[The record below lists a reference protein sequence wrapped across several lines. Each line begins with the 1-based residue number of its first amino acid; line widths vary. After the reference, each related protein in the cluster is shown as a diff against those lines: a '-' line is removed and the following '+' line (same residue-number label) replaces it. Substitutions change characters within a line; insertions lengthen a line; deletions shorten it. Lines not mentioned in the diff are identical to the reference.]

1 MIEVDPRW
9 PDVVFN
15 TTCLIGPEGLLYQ
28 YRKVNPWIPY
38 EVHASPHDIEGYPD
52 PLFPVAD
59 TPIGRIGCAI
69 CYDWLFPEA
78 MRQLTANGAEVLVR
92 VSAYMDPW
100 GATEPMNWW
109 TIVNRC
115 RALENTAFVVAA
127 NQGASLRHYPPYS
140 WPGGS
145 QIVDFDGRLLADA
158 SPGPGERIVVAPI
171 DITALRHER
180 ATRRGH
186 HMLAHLRTEAYPI
199 YAAARYPPTPRT
211 AGPCRGTVIRTQHRA
226 DRGGKTAGRCRGAE
240 ELMSGRLERMWVK
253 RAHRGPMD
261 PVDQTVLIEGQGMED
276 SANLGSHRQVTVIA
290 LERWLE
296 MMAELEADVDPSAR
310 RADLMVSGV
319 DLELSRGRLLK
330 VGECVIR
337 IGGEVRPCE
346 RMDQAFRGLRDVMTP
361 RWGGGVWGDV
371 LRGGPIA
378 VGDPVSW
385 HGELFEA

>member
-1 MIEVDPRW
+1 M
-9 PDVVFN
+9 
-15 TTCLIGPEGLLYQ
+15 
-28 YRKVNPWIPY
+28 NPWIPY
-38 EVHASPHDIEGYPD
+38 EVHASPHDIEDYPD

-145 QIVDFDGRLLADA
+145 QIVDFDGRLLAEA

-180 ATRRGH
+180 ETRRGH
-186 HMLAHLRTEAYPI
+186 QMLAHLRTEAYPV
-199 YAAARYPPTPRT
+199 YATPRYPPAPRT
-211 AGPCRGTVIRTQHRA
+211 ADRAAQLSYERNIELIEAAKRWSHPDVASGFSRKATAEGDLPGT
-226 DRGGKTAGRCRGAE
+226 GGSHSLPAKAGSTKRIV
-240 ELMSGRLERMWVK
+240 MSGRLERIWLK

-261 PVDQTVLIEGQGMED
+261 PVDAATLIEGQGVQG
-276 SANLGSHRQVTVIA
+276 SANFGSHRQVTIIA

-296 MMAELEADVDPSAR
+296 MMAELGADVDPSAR

-319 DLELSRGRLLK
+319 DLERSRGRLVK
-330 VGECVIR
+330 VGT
-337 IGGEVRPCE
+337 
-346 RMDQAFRGLRDVMTP
+346 A
-361 RWGGGVWGDV
+361 
-371 LRGGPIA
+371 
-378 VGDPVSW
+378 
-385 HGELFEA
+385 